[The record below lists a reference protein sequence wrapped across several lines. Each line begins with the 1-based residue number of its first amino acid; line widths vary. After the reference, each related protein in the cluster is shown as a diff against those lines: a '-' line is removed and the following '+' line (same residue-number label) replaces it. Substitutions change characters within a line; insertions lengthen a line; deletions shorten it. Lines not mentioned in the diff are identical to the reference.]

1 MHSSSLVKTGKKY
14 KSMFLLDLDL
24 KFDLILRNFSGNS
37 LKTFNCKNIPI
48 TINLNL
54 ESLAIYVKS
63 TLLSLYFSEYQKY
76 RKFFPKIKVNGK
88 EKIQKTVL
96 EKYPVFKYFFI
107 IINSIF
113 LETYL

>member
-1 MHSSSLVKTGKKY
+1 MPSNSLVKTGKKC
-14 KSMFLLDLDL
+14 KSMFLQDPDL
-24 KFDLILRNFSGNS
+24 KFDLILRNFSENS
-37 LKTFNCKNIPI
+37 LRTFSYRNIHV
-48 TINLNL
+48 TTNL
-54 ESLAIYVKS
+54 SLVSSAIYVNS
-63 TLLSLYFSEYQKY
+63 FLLSLYLSEYQKY

-107 IINSIF
+107 IINSIY